1 MTSVVAAK
9 TDKIRV
15 GAGGIMLPNHSA
27 LSVMERFTV
36 LESLFPERIDLAI
49 GRAPGT
55 DPITSIALA
64 RTMDVHNKN
73 PFTEQLD
80 DLLHF
85 FNRDF
90 PSNHPYAPIKTPGN
104 TDKIPEMFMLG
115 SSQGGVQFALHKE
128 MGFAFAHHINPG
140 MANAALNYYKD
151 NFKKS
156 HPEKDLYSIISI
168 AIITAETDEEAKR
181 LSAPLEL
188 MWTKRMSGNAEFEL
202 IDPETAST
210 YVYTPQEQIVRE

>member
-9 TDKIRV
+9 TNKIRV

-36 LESLFPERIDLAI
+36 LESLFPERIDLTI

-90 PSNHPYAPIKTPGN
+90 PSIHPYAPIKTPGN

-115 SSQGGVQFALHKE
+115 SSQGGVQFALHKG

-140 MANAALNYYKD
+140 MAMLPLITIRITSRNPIL
-151 NFKKS
+151 KK
-156 HPEKDLYSIISI
+156 IS
-168 AIITAETDEEAKR
+168 R
-181 LSAPLEL
+181 VSSQSPSSLQ
-188 MWTKRMSGNAEFEL
+188 KRMKKQN
-202 IDPETAST
+202 D
-210 YVYTPQEQIVRE
+210 